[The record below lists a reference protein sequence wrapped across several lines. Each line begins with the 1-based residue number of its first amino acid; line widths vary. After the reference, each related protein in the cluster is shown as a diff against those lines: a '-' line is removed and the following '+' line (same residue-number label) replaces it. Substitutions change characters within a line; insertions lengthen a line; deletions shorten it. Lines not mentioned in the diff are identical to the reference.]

1 MEVKFIKNHVLG
13 NVGDIKSLSQP
24 KAKYLL
30 RCGVVEV
37 VKEKP
42 KAKPKA
48 KPKRTPKNKATK

>member
-30 RCGVVEV
+30 RCGAVEV
-37 VKEKP
+37 IKEKP
-42 KAKPKA
+42 KARPR
-48 KPKRTPKNKATK
+48 RTPKNKATE

>member
-13 NVGDIKSLSQP
+13 NMGDIKSLPQP
-24 KAKYLL
+24 KAEYLL

-42 KAKPKA
+42 KV
-48 KPKRTPKNKATK
+48 KPKRTPKIKASK